1 MVDYA
6 PPRSVAQLARV
17 PQAVRLML
25 GVYLLN
31 VPDIRSFSTEDDPVL
46 AYFTAVVG
54 PYALLIDKALPGRA
68 RESSDV
74 PTETKVFL
82 LPHVMNFVKFLVLAY
97 VVAQRVSDDRG
108 SPLSFPPESCATLGL
123 ARKFH
128 ALLDQPSYEFPEG
141 LEPDILL
148 LLNFMAEFADRAAT
162 GTPRPRD
169 VPEIRG
175 LEHIPCVPSW
185 TTEDIR
191 ILQAQETCMPWV
203 GESYWLA
210 DRTQAL
216 LRVGRDLERALN
228 CPEHAA
234 WYPPSPKDVDG
245 IAPSPPFLALQARPA
260 LGSPNDCFT
269 LLEPLFPRYMTIPA
283 LKVANVYLSHFRP
296 SVEPTGESRIVQRLD
311 SLWSSHIRGL
321 AQAIH
326 EILHGRD
333 AALLP
338 PELLGILRIS
348 VQVLISNMVV
358 LGATRVNAGDSLDP
372 ISSYHIPPFATMCFF
387 MVEKFVNLV
396 GFIGDDDEISRNDL
410 FSTMDIFLHAMV
422 TRSDYSSAPVD
433 APGYESASA
442 DPFEYGVGHHTKSL
456 QAHEVRSSGRLAHHF
471 GRALS
476 RYEPELG
483 ASGYRFPV
491 CPTQFRIVR
500 PAADRFGPG
509 TGPAAY
515 WPMSFYTIDDAVPDL
530 SQLSLSKRQLL
541 SDYIMPEQG
550 VPAFFRETLR
560 PFVHLLLR
568 AATRNF
574 SHRLVVRSVSHRAAS
589 LARGEL
595 TWATTDF
602 HIPGEAFHMLRIS
615 AYLCQFVGYTTGR
628 DFVVSLRP
636 DILIPLLEAAGSDIH
651 WAGAKGEYPEHD
663 PYESL
668 CYADLLLHPD
678 STRALLN
685 VSGSGGSPLSG
696 LIEPLFPPRNYSGAL
711 PPPIVPIPN
720 DELDRIVSSMA
731 RYH

>member
-1 MVDYA
+1 MKFF
-6 PPRSVAQLARV
+6 
-17 PQAVRLML
+17 M
-25 GVYLLN
+25 G
-31 VPDIRSFSTEDDPVL
+31 
-46 AYFTAVVG
+46 
-54 PYALLIDKALPGRA
+54 
-68 RESSDV
+68 
-74 PTETKVFL
+74 ETL
-82 LPHVMNFVKFLVLAY
+82 
-97 VVAQRVSDDRG
+97 
-108 SPLSFPPESCATLGL
+108 
-123 ARKFH
+123 
-128 ALLDQPSYEFPEG
+128 
-141 LEPDILL
+141 
-148 LLNFMAEFADRAAT
+148 
-162 GTPRPRD
+162 
-169 VPEIRG
+169 
-175 LEHIPCVPSW
+175 
-185 TTEDIR
+185 
-191 ILQAQETCMPWV
+191 
-203 GESYWLA
+203 
-210 DRTQAL
+210 
-216 LRVGRDLERALN
+216 
-228 CPEHAA
+228 
-234 WYPPSPKDVDG
+234 
-245 IAPSPPFLALQARPA
+245 
-260 LGSPNDCFT
+260 
-269 LLEPLFPRYMTIPA
+269 
-283 LKVANVYLSHFRP
+283 
-296 SVEPTGESRIVQRLD
+296 
-311 SLWSSHIRGL
+311 
-321 AQAIH
+321 
-326 EILHGRD
+326 
-333 AALLP
+333 LLP

-442 DPFEYGVGHHTKSL
+442 DPFEYRVGHHTKSL

-663 PYESL
+663 PYEAL

-720 DELDRIVSSMA
+720 DELDRIVNPPRSSEKGDFPSRILLA
-731 RYH
+731 YSIPIVSGDF